1 MKSSLKEVNPMF
13 PNLGGQELFIILFLA
28 LLIFGAK
35 RLPEVGAG
43 LGKGIRS
50 FKEALK
56 SADVKEELEKIDKK
70 EETKASAEEVASKKA

>member
-1 MKSSLKEVNPMF
+1 MF
-13 PNLGGQELFIILFLA
+13 PHLGGQELFVILFLA

-50 FKEALK
+50 FKEAIK
-56 SADVKEELEKIDKK
+56 GADVKEDIEKLENKKINTATSSSPT
-70 EETKASAEEVASKKA
+70 EETSSKKI

>member
-1 MKSSLKEVNPMF
+1 MPF
-13 PNLGGQELFIILFLA
+13 NLGGQELFILLFLA

-50 FKEALK
+50 FKEALN
-56 SADVKEELEKIDKK
+56 SADVKEDMEKLEK
-70 EETKASAEEVASKKA
+70 ESTSTSTKSS

>member
-1 MKSSLKEVNPMF
+1 MF
-13 PNLGGQELFIILFLA
+13 PSLGGQELFIILFLA

-50 FKEALK
+50 FKDALK
-56 SADVKEELEKIDKK
+56 GADVKEDLEKLESTSEKTT
-70 EETKASAEEVASKKA
+70 EATQSATSRKA

>member
-1 MKSSLKEVNPMF
+1 MF
-13 PNLGGQELFIILFLA
+13 PSLGSQELFIILFLA

-56 SADVKEELEKIDKK
+56 SADVKEDLEKLENKK
-70 EETKASAEEVASKKA
+70 TETTSPSSVEKSSSREA

>member
-1 MKSSLKEVNPMF
+1 MF
-13 PNLGGQELFIILFLA
+13 PHLGGQELFIILFLA

-50 FKEALK
+50 FKEAIK
-56 SADVKEELEKIDKK
+56 GADVKEDLEKLENKK
-70 EETKASAEEVASKKA
+70 EDSTVSSSASEKSVSKEA

>member
-1 MKSSLKEVNPMF
+1 MSF
-13 PNLGGQELFIILFLA
+13 LGGQELFIILLLA

-50 FKEALK
+50 FKESLK
-56 SADVKEELEKIDKK
+56 EAD
-70 EETKASAEEVASKKA
+70 ASEEVKKLDEPIKEIS

>member
-1 MKSSLKEVNPMF
+1 MPLG
-13 PNLGGQELFIILFLA
+13 LGGQELFIILFLA

-50 FKEALK
+50 FKESLK
-56 SADVKEELEKIDKK
+56 EADASEELKKLDEPKK
-70 EETKASAEEVASKKA
+70 EETHVSPQQTTANKS

>member
-1 MKSSLKEVNPMF
+1 MP
-13 PNLGGQELFIILFLA
+13 LGLGSQELFIILFLA

-56 SADVKEELEKIDKK
+56 EADTSEDLKKLDKSEKENL
-70 EETKASAEEVASKKA
+70 TSKASTPESSKTS

>member
-1 MKSSLKEVNPMF
+1 MPLG
-13 PNLGGQELFIILFLA
+13 LGGQELFIILFLA

-50 FKEALK
+50 FKESLK
-56 SADVKEELEKIDKK
+56 EADLNEEVKKIDHQKQAQD
-70 EETKASAEEVASKKA
+70 TKASSEETEVKKA

>member
-1 MKSSLKEVNPMF
+1 MF

-50 FKEALK
+50 FKEAIK
-56 SADVKEELEKIDKK
+56 GTDIKEDT
-70 EETKASAEEVASKKA
+70 EETLSKKV

>member
-1 MKSSLKEVNPMF
+1 MPLG
-13 PNLGGQELFIILFLA
+13 LGGQELFIILFLA

-50 FKEALK
+50 FKESLK
-56 SADVKEELEKIDKK
+56 EADVSEDVKKLEKEEPKT
-70 EETKASAEEVASKKA
+70 ETHTTGTQTTKTS

>member
-1 MKSSLKEVNPMF
+1 MPF
-13 PNLGGQELFIILFLA
+13 GLGGQELFIILFLA

-50 FKEALK
+50 FKESLK
-56 SADVKEELEKIDKK
+56 EADVSEDLKKIESEKREVKQDSTKT
-70 EETKASAEEVASKKA
+70 ETTKS

>member
-1 MKSSLKEVNPMF
+1 MF

-50 FKEALK
+50 FKEAIK
-56 SADVKEELEKIDKK
+56 GANIKENT
-70 EETKASAEEVASKKA
+70 EETSSKKV

>member
-1 MKSSLKEVNPMF
+1 MPLG
-13 PNLGGQELFIILFLA
+13 LGGQELFIILFLA

-50 FKEALK
+50 FKDSLKEADA
-56 SADVKEELEKIDKK
+56 SEEIKKLEK
-70 EETKASAEEVASKKA
+70 ENSTTETKNISTETPKSS

>member
-1 MKSSLKEVNPMF
+1 MF
-13 PNLGGQELFIILFLA
+13 PHLGGQELFIILFLA

-50 FKEALK
+50 FKEAIK
-56 SADVKEELEKIDKK
+56 GADVKEDIEKLENKKINTATSSSPT
-70 EETKASAEEVASKKA
+70 EEISSKKV

>member
-1 MKSSLKEVNPMF
+1 MPLG
-13 PNLGGQELFIILFLA
+13 LGGQELFVILFLA

-50 FKEALK
+50 FKEALRE
-56 SADVKEELEKIDKK
+56 ADASEELKKLDEPKK
-70 EETKASAEEVASKKA
+70 EGSPANSQQTTSNKS

>member
-1 MKSSLKEVNPMF
+1 MPLG
-13 PNLGGQELFIILFLA
+13 LGGQELFIILFLA

-56 SADVKEELEKIDKK
+56 EADTSEDLKKLDKPEKENLIS
-70 EETKASAEEVASKKA
+70 KASTPESSKTS

>member
-1 MKSSLKEVNPMF
+1 MPLG
-13 PNLGGQELFIILFLA
+13 LGGQELFVILFLA

-56 SADVKEELEKIDKK
+56 EADASEELKKLDEPKK
-70 EETKASAEEVASKKA
+70 EGSPANSQQTTSNKS

>member
-1 MKSSLKEVNPMF
+1 MF
-13 PNLGGQELFIILFLA
+13 PSLGGQELFIILFLA

-56 SADVKEELEKIDKK
+56 GADVKEDLEKLEGKK
-70 EETKASAEEVASKKA
+70 TDYTASSSTSEKSASKEA

>member
-1 MKSSLKEVNPMF
+1 MF

-50 FKEALK
+50 FKEALRSTEVKEDIEKLEDKSEK
-56 SADVKEELEKIDKK
+56 SASKE
-70 EETKASAEEVASKKA
+70 A

>member
-1 MKSSLKEVNPMF
+1 MPF
-13 PNLGGQELFIILFLA
+13 GLGGQELFIILFLA

-50 FKEALK
+50 FKESLRE
-56 SADVKEELEKIDKK
+56 ADVSEELKKLEADKK
-70 EETKASAEEVASKKA
+70 ENKQEPTKTEASKS